1 MAIDVSALL
10 KATSERRLND
20 GEVDGVARELA
31 AGHAS
36 DPYSSLLLIGRASAV
51 RHRGLVETFLDRH
64 DDPMLVR
71 LALQVLCK
79 FWEYTP
85 DYVNRVVSCMQRSEW
100 DAEDDARQMAFSI
113 AGEYLRAGRN
123 AEMLAELLRVVE
135 DNSEGSVLRG
145 DAYLAL
151 ARAMGKE
158 WTELPKPSRLPPIE
172 QLVDRKV
179 INAAEQR
186 LHQETVS

>member
-20 GEVDGVARELA
+20 AEVDSVARELA
-31 AGHAS
+31 SGQAD
-36 DPYSSLLLIGRASAV
+36 DPYSSLLLIGRASAI
-51 RHRGLVETFLDRH
+51 RHRELVETFLDRH
-64 DDPMLVR
+64 GDPMLVR
-71 LALQVLCK
+71 LALQILCK
-79 FWEYTP
+79 FWEFTP
-85 DYVNRVVSCMQRSEW
+85 DYVDRVVGCMQRSDW
-100 DAEDDARQMAFSI
+100 DEEDDARQMAFSI
-113 AGEYLRAGRN
+113 AGEYLRAARN
-123 AEMLAELLRVVE
+123 AKMLAELLRVVN
-135 DNSEGSVLRG
+135 DNAEGSVLRG

-172 QLVDRKV
+172 QLVDRNV

-186 LHQETVS
+186 MDRETVS